1 VADSPVQ
8 EVALAMYALIRE
20 CHGKRNLKP
29 LDLTHAMT
37 ERFGPEICTRE
48 TGKLAI
54 RELIESGRCI
64 YAYQGGSYIVLSP
77 DTIPEDGQTR

>member
-1 VADSPVQ
+1 VTDGSVQLVA
-8 EVALAMYALIRE
+8 EAMYALIRE

-37 ERFGPEICTRE
+37 ERFGPDLCTKDV
-48 TGKLAI
+48 GKLAI
-54 RELIESGRCI
+54 RQLIESGRCI

-77 DTIPEDGQTR
+77 DTAPEEGQTH